1 MYLKRD
7 FDIVKAKLLRNYYLT
22 HECVW
27 HFACLPAFLSA
38 FGMMEGCVDEIS
50 MSNITKSNSALD
62 DPLEKRELEKAISEK
77 ERKLNALIDEIEQL
91 KIDLTVVKQ
100 EYDVK
105 VGRLYLKL
113 DEADL
118 EILKFK
124 KIEDLISK
132 GFSFEEA
139 QKIVEE
145 TLRKRREQ
153 IEEEYK
159 KLDDEEK
166 DIKSRKDISE
176 EDEAELKKLWR
187 KLAHKYHP
195 DKANGNEEMMKK
207 INKAYAGGDLETLHA
222 IDQDEIGADI
232 EAKTIEALKNKLAGL
247 EKSINKISQE
257 FEQLMRSEWYVL
269 KENVDKAKK
278 QKRDILSVLAD
289 KVLTDIAKK
298 ENQVSELKK
307 KYGQR

>member
-1 MYLKRD
+1 MTK
-7 FDIVKAKLLRNYYLT
+7 IVKSNT
-22 HECVW
+22 
-27 HFACLPAFLSA
+27 SI
-38 FGMMEGCVDEIS
+38 DE
-50 MSNITKSNSALD
+50 
-62 DPLEKRELEKAISEK
+62 PLEKRELEKAISEK
-77 ERKLNALIDEIEQL
+77 EKKLNALIDRIEQL

-113 DEADL
+113 DEVDL

-153 IEEEYK
+153 IEEDYK
-159 KLDDEEK
+159 KLNEEEK
-166 DIKSRKDISE
+166 DIEGRKSISE
-176 EDEAELKKLWR
+176 EEKEELKKLWH

-207 INKAYAGGDLETLHA
+207 INKAYAEGDLETLRA
-222 IDQDEIGADI
+222 IDQNEIGADI
-232 EAKTIEALKNKLAGL
+232 EVKTIEVLKSKLAGL
-247 EKSINKISQE
+247 EKSIHKISKE
-257 FEQLMRSEWYVL
+257 FEQLKHSEWYIL
-269 KENVDKAKK
+269 KENVEKAKK
-278 QKRDILSVLAD
+278 QKRDILGELAE
-289 KVLTDIAKK
+289 KVLSDIAKK
-298 ENQVSELKK
+298 ENQLDELKK
-307 KYGQR
+307 KYGQG

>member
-1 MYLKRD
+1 MTK
-7 FDIVKAKLLRNYYLT
+7 IVKSNT
-22 HECVW
+22 
-27 HFACLPAFLSA
+27 SI
-38 FGMMEGCVDEIS
+38 DE
-50 MSNITKSNSALD
+50 
-62 DPLEKRELEKAISEK
+62 PLEKRELEKAISEK
-77 ERKLNALIDEIEQL
+77 EKKLNALIDEIEQL

-113 DEADL
+113 DEVDL

-124 KIEDLISK
+124 KIEDLISG

-159 KLDDEEK
+159 KLDEEK
-166 DIKSRKDISE
+166 KDIESRRDISE
-176 EDEAELKKLWR
+176 EDKAELKKLWR
-187 KLAHKYHP
+187 KLAHRYHP

-207 INKAYAGGDLETLHA
+207 INKAYAEGDLETLRA
-222 IDQDEIGADI
+222 IERNEIGADI
-232 EAKTIEALKNKLAGL
+232 EVKTIEALKNKLAGL

-257 FEQLMRSEWYVL
+257 FEQLKHSEWHIL
-269 KENVDKAKK
+269 KENIDKARK
-278 QKRDILSVLAD
+278 QKRDILGELAD

-298 ENQVSELKK
+298 ENQLGELKK
-307 KYGQR
+307 KYGQG

>member
-1 MYLKRD
+1 MKK
-7 FDIVKAKLLRNYYLT
+7 I
-22 HECVW
+22 
-27 HFACLPAFLSA
+27 
-38 FGMMEGCVDEIS
+38 I
-50 MSNITKSNSALD
+50 KSNTSLD
-62 DPLEKRELEKAISEK
+62 EPLEKRELEKVISEREK
-77 ERKLNALIDEIEQL
+77 KLNTLIDEIEQL

-105 VGRLYLKL
+105 IGRLYLKL
-113 DEADL
+113 DEVDL

-145 TLRKRREQ
+145 TLKKRREQ

-159 KLDDEEK
+159 KLDEEEK
-166 DIKSRKDISE
+166 DIESRRDISE
-176 EDEAELKKLWR
+176 EDKAELKKLWR

-207 INKAYAGGDLETLHA
+207 INKAYAEGDLETLRA
-222 IDQDEIGADI
+222 IDKNEIGADI
-232 EAKTIEALKNKLAGL
+232 EVKTIEALKSKLAGL
-247 EKSINKISQE
+247 EKSIKKISQE
-257 FEQLMRSEWYVL
+257 FEQLMRSEWYIL
-269 KENVDKAKK
+269 KENIDKAKK
-278 QKRDILSVLAD
+278 QKRDILGELAD

-307 KYGQR
+307 KYGQG

>member
-1 MYLKRD
+1 MTK
-7 FDIVKAKLLRNYYLT
+7 IVKSNASL
-22 HECVW
+22 
-27 HFACLPAFLSA
+27 
-38 FGMMEGCVDEIS
+38 DE
-50 MSNITKSNSALD
+50 
-62 DPLEKRELEKAISEK
+62 PLEKRELEKAISEK
-77 ERKLNALIDEIEQL
+77 EKRLNALIDEIEQL

-113 DEADL
+113 DEVDL

-139 QKIVEE
+139 QKVVEE

-159 KLDDEEK
+159 KLDEEEK
-166 DIKSRKDISE
+166 DIESRKDISE
-176 EDEAELKKLWR
+176 EDKVELKKLWR

-207 INKAYAGGDLETLHA
+207 INKAYAEGDLETLRA
-222 IDQDEIGADI
+222 IDQNEVGADI
-232 EAKTIEALKNKLAGL
+232 EVKTIEALKNKLVGL
-247 EKSINKISQE
+247 EKSINKISKE
-257 FEQLMRSEWYVL
+257 FEQLRRSEWYIL
-269 KENVDKAKK
+269 KENIEKASK
-278 QKRDILSVLAD
+278 QKRDILSELAD
-289 KVLTDIAKK
+289 KVLVDIAKK

-307 KYGQR
+307 KYGQG